1 MLLQCSYPPMIAQN
15 LTLGPEV
22 SCINFSQGFLFGGR
36 MRFSWTVNYLRC
48 TGREDMSHD
57 FRVHVLCTGSM
68 SGKFV
73 FHYICL
79 TRGRD
84 NCVQWLDWSVTL
96 QNKVRTCEVRGT
108 CYILLTFWDEALNT
122 SLSVFEAY
130 WMWFQAK
137 KLYSRLIFVKKN
149 SEQSHSSL
157 IFWWSWLTD
166 LCRRHRMKV

>member
-1 MLLQCSYPPMIAQN
+1 MLLQCSYPPMIPQN

-22 SCINFSQGFLFGGR
+22 SCINFSQVFLFGGR

-48 TGREDMSHD
+48 TGIEDMSHD

-79 TRGRD
+79 TRGTD

-96 QNKVRTCEVRGT
+96 QSKVRTCEVRGT
-108 CYILLTFWDEALNT
+108 WYILLAFWDEALNT
-122 SLSVFEAY
+122 SQSVFEAY

-137 KLYSRLIFVKKN
+137 NFIRA
-149 SEQSHSSL
+149 SSSWRKIANKVTL
-157 IFWWSWLTD
+157 RWLFWWSWLTD
-166 LCRRHRMKV
+166 LCIRHWMKV